1 MALLEG
7 SRLQLTGVASNALP
21 RRISASKASR
31 PAGRRAR
38 IQGAAAIGL
47 LEPHFV
53 AKEVDK
59 LIFRRTLGS

>member
-1 MALLEG
+1 LQATPRQGVSARQKPPDLQAEG
-7 SRLQLTGVASNALP
+7 QKFNES
-21 RRISASKASR
+21 
-31 PAGRRAR
+31 R